1 MLKDYVPY
9 LVELNLSDVKKDTLP
24 GEPALTN
31 GVWVYLADEEDAP
44 KVIDE
49 LFPKSMLYNIE
60 EANDTNTTSNSTT
73 NEEINNISS
82 ENEISS
88 TGTSSIDKE
97 DIKIELLNATDNIKN
112 ISKMS
117 NLLEN
122 LGYDVTK
129 TGNTNAASKT
139 VIINRSNVEEGFL
152 GEIKQTL
159 KTAEVEEGRETTVD
173 ITIIIGQDYE
183 NLQ

>member
-1 MLKDYVPY
+1 MN
-9 LVELNLSDVKKDTLP
+9 ELATQS
-24 GEPALTN
+24 
-31 GVWVYLADEEDAP
+31 
-44 KVIDE
+44 
-49 LFPKSMLYNIE
+49 
-60 EANDTNTTSNSTT
+60 ANDTNTTSNSTT

-152 GEIKQTL
+152 DEIKQTL

>member
-1 MLKDYVPY
+1 M
-9 LVELNLSDVKKDTLP
+9 
-24 GEPALTN
+24 
-31 GVWVYLADEEDAP
+31 YLADEEDAP
-44 KVIDE
+44 KVINE

-60 EANDTNTTSNSTT
+60 ESDDTNTTSNSTT

-152 GEIKQTL
+152 DEIKQTL